1 MWRELGTA
9 MMDTDNF
16 AELICRIRSGDQA
29 AAAEIVTNYESLIR
43 REVRMRL
50 EDARLRRV
58 LDSMDVVQSV
68 MASFFVRSAI
78 GEYDLDDP
86 RQLVRLLISMTKNK
100 VASAAR
106 REYRQ
111 KRDQRRTVS
120 DDAALLGVVQQ
131 AESPSEIASGKE
143 LIARARE
150 LLGDDERQMAE
161 LRSQGQ
167 SWDEIAQTM
176 GGTAQARRVQF
187 SRAVDRVSKSI
198 GIDEEDND

>member
-1 MWRELGTA
+1 
-9 MMDTDNF
+9 MDNDDFTD
-16 AELICRIRSGDQA
+16 LIARVRRGDQA

-86 RQLVRLLISMTKNK
+86 KQLIRLLITMTKNK

-106 REYRQ
+106 REHRQ
-111 KRDQRRTVS
+111 KRDQRRTTS
-120 DDAALLGVVQQ
+120 DDAALLGVAQQ
-131 AESPSEIASGKE
+131 GESPSQIASGNE
-143 LIARARE
+143 MIARAKE
-150 LLGDDERQMAE
+150 LLGQDERQMAE
-161 LRSQGQ
+161 LRAQGQ
-167 SWDEIAQTM
+167 SWDEIAQEM

-187 SRAVDRVSKSI
+187 SRAVDRVSKLI
-198 GIDEEDND
+198 GIEEDSDE

>member
-1 MWRELGTA
+1 
-9 MMDTDNF
+9 MDNNDFTD
-16 AELICRIRSGDQA
+16 LIARVRSGDQA

-86 RQLVRLLISMTKNK
+86 KQLIRLLITMTKNK

-106 REYRQ
+106 REHRQ
-111 KRDQRRTVS
+111 KRDQRRTTS
-120 DDAALLGVVQQ
+120 DDAALLGVAQQ
-131 AESPSEIASGKE
+131 GESPSQIASGNE
-143 LIARARE
+143 LIARAKE
-150 LLGDDERQMAE
+150 LLGQDERQMAE
-161 LRSQGQ
+161 LRAQGQ
-167 SWDEIAQTM
+167 SWDEIAQEM

-187 SRAVDRVSKSI
+187 SRAVDRVSKLI
-198 GIDEEDND
+198 GIEEESDE

>member
-1 MWRELGTA
+1 
-9 MMDTDNF
+9 MDDDDFTD
-16 AELICRIRSGDQA
+16 LIARVRSGDQA

-86 RQLVRLLISMTKNK
+86 KQLIRLLITMTKNK

-106 REYRQ
+106 REHRQ
-111 KRDQRRTVS
+111 KRDQRRTTS
-120 DDAALLGVVQQ
+120 DDAALLGVAQQ
-131 AESPSEIASGKE
+131 GESPSQIASGNE
-143 LIARARE
+143 MIARAKE
-150 LLGDDERQMAE
+150 LLGQDERQMAE
-161 LRSQGQ
+161 LRAQGQ
-167 SWDEIAQTM
+167 SWDEIAQEM

-187 SRAVDRVSKSI
+187 SRAVDRVSKLI
-198 GIDEEDND
+198 GIEEEGDE